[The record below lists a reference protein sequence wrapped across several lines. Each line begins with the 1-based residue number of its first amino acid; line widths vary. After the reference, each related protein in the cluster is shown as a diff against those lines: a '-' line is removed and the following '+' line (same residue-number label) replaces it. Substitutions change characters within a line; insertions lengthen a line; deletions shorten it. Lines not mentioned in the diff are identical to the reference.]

1 MDEASDTRVTL
12 GVIHAGLEN
21 MKDSL
26 AEIKQIIGSFKN
38 DYITKE
44 EFAPV
49 KAIAYSL
56 VGLVMTGFIMA
67 VVKVVFAM

>member
-12 GVIHAGLEN
+12 GVIHADLKN

-49 KAIAYSL
+49 KSIAYSL